1 MNLIEAASS
10 TSALKIFELDE
21 LNTMRKIHLSL
32 TTRIITMTLILLGFG
47 LIMIYS
53 ASVVEGA
60 RDFGSKWHFVLLQ
73 LKWATAGLV
82 GMTIVSLIP
91 PRTWEK
97 LAPLMLLLG
106 LTLLLMVAIPGIGTK
121 VQGARRWLVLP
132 FMTLQPSELI
142 KFIQVLYLSSWL
154 NSRIVTLTQFGFFIA
169 FVAGLIMLQPDMGTT
184 LVVTM
189 LAVLIYFLSGYPI
202 KHLLT
207 IGGVGLTLGT
217 ILILSAPYRLERVKT
232 FLDPMHDTQGSSYHI
247 RQVILSLGSGGV
259 SGLGIGR
266 SRQKYAYLPEATT
279 DSIFAVVGEELGF
292 LGGVGLIL
300 AFLYFLSLIF
310 KVAANESNKFAS
322 TMVAGVGAWIGLQV
336 CLNLAA
342 MVALTPLTGVP
353 LPLVSY
359 GGSALITML
368 GGIGLVISVSRQ
380 QQKY

>member
-1 MNLIEAASS
+1 
-10 TSALKIFELDE
+10 
-21 LNTMRKIHLSL
+21 
-32 TTRIITMTLILLGFG
+32 MTLILLGFG

-73 LKWATAGLV
+73 LKWAGLGLI
-82 GMTIVSLIP
+82 GMTVASVIP

-97 LAPLMLLLG
+97 LAPSLLLVG
-106 LTLLLMVAIPGIGTK
+106 LLLLLLVAIPGIGTK

-132 FMTLQPSELI
+132 FMTIQPSELI
-142 KFIQVLYLSSWL
+142 KFIQVVYLSSWL
-154 NSRIVTLTQFGFFIA
+154 NSRKVTLAQFGFFIA
-169 FVAGLIMLQPDMGTT
+169 FIAGLIMLQPDLGTT
-184 LVVTM
+184 LVVTT
-189 LAVLIYFLSGYPI
+189 LAILIYFLSGYPV

-207 IGGVGLTLGT
+207 IGAVCLTLVT
-217 ILILSAPYRLERVKT
+217 ILIASAPYRLERVKT

-292 LGGVGLIL
+292 VGGVALIL
-300 AFLYFLSLIF
+300 AFLYYLSLIF
-310 KVAANESNKFAS
+310 KVASNETNKITA

-342 MVALTPLTGVP
+342 MVSLTPLTGVP

-368 GGIGLVISVSRQ
+368 GGIGLVISVARHQ
-380 QQKY
+380 T